1 MTGPFQR
8 YLRVFWTSA
17 TSRMLRR
24 LLPRRLLMTGTLDAV
39 DRLVTVSELQHE
51 LQPVYEAYSAGA
63 LAAGSL
69 TIRFRGREVEFR

>member
-1 MTGPFQR
+1 
-8 YLRVFWTSA
+8 
-17 TSRMLRR
+17 
-24 LLPRRLLMTGTLDAV
+24 MTGTLDGV

-69 TIRFRGREVEFR
+69 TIRFRGREIEFR